1 MYLHM
6 VVIEQNFKSLSLSE
20 KYSRV
25 KKNGRFI
32 AERSFGSFYVQLFTL
47 GNFYAEVWRKKG
59 INQISWIEV
68 PTKRNVA
75 DNYLQGIDI
84 MGSLGLR

>member
-1 MYLHM
+1 MEI
-6 VVIEQNFKSLSLSE
+6 IEKNFRTLSLSD
-20 KYSRV
+20 KYENV
-25 KKNGRFI
+25 KSNGRFV

-47 GNFYAEVWRKKG
+47 DNFYAEVWKKKG
-59 INQISWIEV
+59 LNQIYWIEV
-68 PTKRNVA
+68 PTKQSVS